1 MILRFGV
8 SQLKK
13 PAIEP
18 LDPDKTKYK
27 KLRTILNSKS
37 VGSYRQRS
45 LQRSIVGEC
54 CICAAIPTKRV
65 IHDKDG
71 ASLIEKYCDKCF
83 AKCDKNE
90 RRRQEDRKQPY
101 RGNIMSTDIIPYSY
115 TRYVQF
121 LTSYK
126 GEKNN

>member
-1 MILRFGV
+1 
-8 SQLKK
+8 LKK
-13 PAIEP
+13 PVIEP

-65 IHDKDG
+65 IHALQLHLLQDAWMG
-71 ASLIEKYCDKCF
+71 
-83 AKCDKNE
+83 
-90 RRRQEDRKQPY
+90 
-101 RGNIMSTDIIPYSY
+101 
-115 TRYVQF
+115 VQ
-121 LTSYK
+121 K
-126 GEKNN
+126 